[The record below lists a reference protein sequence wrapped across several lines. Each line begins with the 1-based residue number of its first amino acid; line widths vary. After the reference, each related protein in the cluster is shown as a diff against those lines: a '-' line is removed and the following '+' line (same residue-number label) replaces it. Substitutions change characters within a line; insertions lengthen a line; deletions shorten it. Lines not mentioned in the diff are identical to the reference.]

1 MQNAHL
7 HEQPL
12 SKEAHASKKMERFD
26 LDFSPRNVQQLAL
39 VSSWVLLANILHSVA
54 RLATSVR

>member
-1 MQNAHL
+1 MLA
-7 HEQPL
+7 
-12 SKEAHASKKMERFD
+12 KKMERFD